1 MKSNLFQK
9 ISNTKFD
16 FVKNFKYF
24 LIAPLVLVLAG
35 IILFFT
41 VGFNQ
46 GIDFTGGTIVDVYV
60 GESLN
65 QQSVY
70 DQTKQKI
77 DQVLSD
83 NNLVA
88 SVYQTSENSIGLSLS
103 VRYQNPKDK
112 TEEEMTKINDAVTDQ
127 LFQVFGYDK
136 EDLIQ
141 KNYIQGNQHI
151 DAQVGQSIV
160 INAFASIVIASLVI
174 LLYFF
179 IRFGVTS
186 GMSALLCVYHD
197 LLVMLS
203 IVLICR
209 FQVNTSL
216 VAGLVAVMGYSFV
229 NTVLFFD
236 NVRKNLK
243 IEQKYQNRQ
252 IANLSEKQNLPRSIV
267 LTGLVSIV
275 LVLFGSIA
283 VGEVT
288 SFAFPVLFGV
298 LASFYSSN
306 FIAPALWSFAYI
318 KKDKKIQ
325 EKTQD
330 QQL

>member
-112 TEEEMTKINDAVTDQ
+112 TEEEMTKINNAVTDQ

-136 EDLIQ
+136 EDLVQ
-141 KNYIQGNQHI
+141 KNYIQGSQHI
-151 DAQVGQSIV
+151 DAQVGQSIL

-306 FIAPALWSFAYI
+306 FVAPALWSFAYI

-325 EKTQD
+325 EKNQD
-330 QQL
+330 QQI